1 MDFGASSDSRFVNPS
16 AQTRTQNPG
25 ERERHKLS
33 LVAALGFFSRSMRKD
48 LRDAF
53 KTMGKTAIPTRNPNG
68 KGEGGRDPPLTYTHI
83 LCGARRGA
91 GADTAGAGARAA
103 TPE

>member
-1 MDFGASSDSRFVNPS
+1 
-16 AQTRTQNPG
+16 
-25 ERERHKLS
+25 
-33 LVAALGFFSRSMRKD
+33 MRKD